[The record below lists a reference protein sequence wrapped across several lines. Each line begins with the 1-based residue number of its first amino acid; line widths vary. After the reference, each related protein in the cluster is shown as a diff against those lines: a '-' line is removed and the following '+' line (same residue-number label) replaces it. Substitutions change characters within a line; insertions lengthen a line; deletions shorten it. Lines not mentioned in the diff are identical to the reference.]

1 MLYGAG
7 DLRLEQRELHPSSLA
22 PGEVYVET
30 EVSGFSTGTD
40 LGNYEGRSTEVPGA
54 PPYPRWVGYS
64 NVGVVKAAAPGATAA
79 VGTRVFAGKPH
90 QSAYIA
96 KPGEMM
102 VPVPEGVSPEQASL
116 AYLTHLGVA
125 AMRHVRYEPGES
137 VAVVGLGVIG
147 LGTCAIAR
155 SMGARV
161 YAVAN
166 SEKRAEAALRV
177 GAHRAVVAGRDPL
190 PSDIDVVV
198 LTANTWGAW
207 RDSMEMARLLG
218 RVAVLGFPG
227 RAQQPPDFNPLDAKW
242 LYGKQLTI
250 TGSGL
255 ASRLECP
262 ASDIRFNV
270 RRGLEFVLA
279 QMATG
284 AIDLEPIIT
293 HRFPALKMK
302 EAYDLAV
309 SHSKD
314 LMGAVFDWRGVDG
327 SARSRA

>member
-1 MLYGAG
+1 MIQAVLYGAG
-7 DLRLEQRELHPSSLA
+7 DLRLEQRPLDPSALQ

-30 EVSGFSTGTD
+30 EVSAFSTGTD

-64 NVGVVKAAAPGATAA
+64 NVGVVKAVGAGAA
-79 VGTRVFAGKPH
+79 VEPGTRVFAGKPH

-96 KPGEMM
+96 GPGDML

-116 AYLTHLGVA
+116 SYLTHLGVA
-125 AMRHVRYEPGES
+125 ALRHVRYEPGES

-147 LGTCAIAR
+147 LATAAIAR
-155 SMGARV
+155 SMGAQV
-161 YAVAN
+161 WAVAN
-166 SEKRAEAALRV
+166 SERRAEAAARV
-177 GAHRAVVAGRDPL
+177 GAHRTVVVGRDPL
-190 PSDIDVVV
+190 PSGIDVVV
-198 LTANTWGAW
+198 LTANTWSAW
-207 RDSMEMARLLG
+207 RNSMEMARLLG

-227 RAQQPPDFNPLDAKW
+227 RAQQPPDFNPLDPKW

-262 ASDIRFNV
+262 PSDIRFNV

-279 QMATG
+279 QMASG
-284 AIDLEPIIT
+284 AIHLEPVIT
-293 HRFPALKMK
+293 HRFPALRMK
-302 EAYDLAV
+302 EAYDLAA
-309 SHSKD
+309 SHSKE
-314 LMGAVFDWRGVDG
+314 LMGAVFDWRGVE
-327 SARSRA
+327 A